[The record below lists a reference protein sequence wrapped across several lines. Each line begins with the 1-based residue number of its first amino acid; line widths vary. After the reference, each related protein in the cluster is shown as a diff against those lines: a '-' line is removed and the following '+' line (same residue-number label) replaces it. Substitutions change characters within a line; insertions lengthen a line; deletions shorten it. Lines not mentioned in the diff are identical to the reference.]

1 MTRLSNALLYLPL
14 LLAGCSSISSLS
26 LWPFGS
32 ENTGR
37 EPGPPPNSTEYRCNG
52 GKTFYVRMLAGGDA
66 WVIYPDRQVRLEK
79 AGETRYTNGIA
90 TLRLDTP
97 EATLDDGPAIS
108 YSGCTTG
115 TRTGG

>member
-1 MTRLSNALLYLPL
+1 MTRLFPALLCISL
-14 LLAGCSSISSLS
+14 LLAGCSTISNLS

-52 GKTFYVRMLAGGDA
+52 GKTFYVRMLPGGDA

-79 AGETRYTNGIA
+79 TGETRYSNGIA
-90 TLRLDTP
+90 TLRI
-97 EATLDDGPAIS
+97 EATETSLDDGPAIS

-115 TRTGG
+115 TKTGG